1 MACIAISASLQSACS
16 SHRITKKPQPQTRPA
31 RSLGSKQVT
40 HVSSALNVED
50 QKKGLRVAEQQ
61 EKSPFHADESKNA
74 SDKSDYGS
82 ETESSAPKFVDD
94 QAKRRKFL
102 EFYPEASTNE
112 EPVLFRSSVIP
123 WWAWLKRSYLP
134 EAELINGRAAMVGFF
149 MSCIVDALTGLDM
162 VSQTGNLL
170 CKAGLFVTVISIL
183 LLRRTEDFDNLRKLA
198 DEATLYDKQW
208 QASWQDQNAPSTG
221 ASEKTGT

>member
-94 QAKRRKFL
+94 LWKKGNWDIHNHMYL
-102 EFYPEASTNE
+102 TIHTCVNST
-112 EPVLFRSSVIP
+112 
-123 WWAWLKRSYLP
+123 
-134 EAELINGRAAMVGFF
+134 GRAAMVGFF

>member
-40 HVSSALNVED
+40 HVASALNVED

-94 QAKRRKFL
+94 LWKK
-102 EFYPEASTNE
+102 
-112 EPVLFRSSVIP
+112 
-123 WWAWLKRSYLP
+123 
-134 EAELINGRAAMVGFF
+134 
-149 MSCIVDALTGLDM
+149 
-162 VSQTGNLL
+162 GNWDIHV
-170 CKAGLFVTVISIL
+170 CEG
-183 LLRRTEDFDNLRKLA
+183 
-198 DEATLYDKQW
+198 
-208 QASWQDQNAPSTG
+208 WQDGLGWSD
-221 ASEKTGT
+221 